1 MDRCLCAA
9 VVLSAAGQSGGHD
22 LEARAAGIVG
32 EDRVELVG
40 RALAEPWLASDGR
53 ILRTGDSD
61 WPLGLA
67 TLGPAAPVLLWVRG
81 RLPVT
86 PERLV
91 AIVGS
96 RRCTEY
102 GRTVAADLARAVVQ
116 SGRQVVSGGA
126 RGIDQAAHHGALD
139 AQGSSVL
146 FAAGGAGLVYPGEHA
161 GLFRAVAGSGAV
173 VWEHPPGTRLTKAG
187 FLHRNRLIAACSAV
201 TVVVEAAQRS
211 GALNTGRSAA
221 DLGRLVLGVPGRI
234 DSPASAGVHAA
245 IADGWA
251 ALLLGPADLTEML
264 GVAASPVDSRTPS
277 SAG

>member
-1 MDRCLCAA
+1 MDRCLAAA
-9 VVLSAAGQSGGHD
+9 VVLSAAGECGDHD
-22 LEARAAGIVG
+22 LESRAAGIVG
-32 EDRVELVG
+32 ADRFEQVG

-53 ILRTGDSD
+53 ILRAGEPD
-61 WPLGLA
+61 WPMGLA

-81 RLPVT
+81 QLPVA

-102 GRTVAADLARAVVQ
+102 GRSVAADLARAVVR
-116 SGRQVVSGGA
+116 SDRLVVSGGA
-126 RGIDQAAHHGALD
+126 RGIDQAAHHGALQ
-139 AQGSSVL
+139 AGGASVL
-146 FAAGGAGLVYPGEHA
+146 FAAGGAGLVYPPEHA

-173 VWEHPPGTRLTKAG
+173 IWEHPPGTRLTKAG
-187 FLHRNRLIAACSAV
+187 FLHRNRLIAACPAV

-234 DSPASAGVHAA
+234 DSPASAGVHGA

-251 ALLLGPADLTEML
+251 ALVLGPADLVDML
-264 GVAASPVDSRTPS
+264 GRAD
-277 SAG
+277 